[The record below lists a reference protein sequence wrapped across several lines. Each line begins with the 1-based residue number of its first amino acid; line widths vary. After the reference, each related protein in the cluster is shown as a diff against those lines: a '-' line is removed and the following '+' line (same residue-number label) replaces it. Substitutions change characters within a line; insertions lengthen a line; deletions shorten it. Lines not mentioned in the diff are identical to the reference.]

1 MATSGRQ
8 RSNRSANGTVIITGA
23 NGSLGLAYV
32 QQFLQDF
39 PSYFA
44 IFAVR
49 NDSDEDPNTA
59 KLRQIASK
67 FKDAKFSVEAVDL
80 SSIKN
85 VKAFS
90 ENIANRVSSG
100 EIPQIS
106 AIVCNAFNW
115 SLTGQKMSGD
125 GMDLAFEVSQ
135 LSHYILVLK
144 LLGSM
149 NKSTG
154 RIVMLGSDAHDSNNK
169 NSMNPLGAQLPSNL
183 EQLVHPTAD
192 KPGEEQA
199 RGFQRYANS
208 KLANIM
214 FMHALNRKLQNASV
228 SFW

>member
-1 MATSGRQ
+1 MAASDGQ
-8 RSNRSANGTVIITGA
+8 NSIGNAKGTVIITGA
-23 NGSLGLAYV
+23 NGSLALAYV
-32 QQFLQDF
+32 QQFLHDF

-59 KLRQIASK
+59 KLRKIASK

-80 SSIKN
+80 SSIEN

-90 ENIANRVSSG
+90 ENIANRVSTG
-100 EIPQIS
+100 EIPRIS
-106 AIVCNAFNW
+106 SIVCNAFNW

-125 GMDLAFEVSQ
+125 GIDLAFQVSH
-135 LSHYILVLK
+135 LSHFILVLK
-144 LLGSM
+144 LLRSM
-149 NKSTG
+149 NKSTS
-154 RIVMLGSDAHDSNNK
+154 RIVMLGSAAHDGNNK
-169 NSMNPLGAQLPSNL
+169 SSMNPLGAQLPSNL

-214 FMHALNRKLQNASV
+214 FMHALNRKLQQASA
-228 SFW
+228 SL